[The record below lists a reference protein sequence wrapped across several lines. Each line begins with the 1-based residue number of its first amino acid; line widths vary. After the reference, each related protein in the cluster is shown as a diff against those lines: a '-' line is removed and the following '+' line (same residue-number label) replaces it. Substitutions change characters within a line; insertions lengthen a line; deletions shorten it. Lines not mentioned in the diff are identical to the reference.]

1 VSTRPSGALPGRLV
15 LLGHPVSHS
24 LSPLFQQAALDH
36 LEIPLRYELLDVAR
50 EDLRATVKEL
60 KAQRAAGNVTLP
72 HKASVASL
80 CNVRSDIAERAVT
93 VNTFWVDDSNKLVGD
108 NTDVAGFQHALRQ
121 LVGAEQK
128 GLRVL
133 MLGSG
138 GAASAAITALAELG
152 GVTLTLHA
160 RNTEAAASLGALSS
174 MGRSSGWF
182 TLTDGSEAQLHAAL
196 AQADVIVNATSLGIE
211 GQDELPLAP
220 ERVPAS
226 CAALD
231 LTYRRSGTTPW
242 VAALRER
249 GIRADDGIT
258 MLLEQGALAF
268 ERWFGVDAPRDV
280 MWGALGR

>member
-1 VSTRPSGALPGRLV
+1 MSKRPSGSLPGRLV
-15 LLGHPVSHS
+15 LIGHPVSHS
-24 LSPLFQQAALDH
+24 LSPQFQQAALDH
-36 LEIPLRYELLDVAR
+36 LKIPLRYELLDVTR

-72 HKASVASL
+72 HKASFASL
-80 CNVRSDIAERAVT
+80 CNLRSDIAERAVT
-93 VNTFWVDDSNKLVGD
+93 VNTFWVDDGKNLVGD

-121 LVGAEQK
+121 LVGGEVR

-138 GAASAAITALAELG
+138 GAASAAITALHELG

-160 RNTEAAASLGALSS
+160 RNTEAAASLGALSAT
-174 MGRSSGWF
+174 GKSSGWF
-182 TLTDGSEAQLHAAL
+182 SVTDGSDAQLRAAL
-196 AQADVIVNATSLGIE
+196 EQTDVIVNATSLGIE

-220 ERVPAS
+220 ERVPAN
-226 CAALD
+226 CVALD

-242 VAALRER
+242 VAALRDR
-249 GIRADDGIT
+249 GIRADDGLT

-268 ERWFGVDAPRDV
+268 ERWFGVDAPRAV
-280 MWGALGR
+280 MRGALGR